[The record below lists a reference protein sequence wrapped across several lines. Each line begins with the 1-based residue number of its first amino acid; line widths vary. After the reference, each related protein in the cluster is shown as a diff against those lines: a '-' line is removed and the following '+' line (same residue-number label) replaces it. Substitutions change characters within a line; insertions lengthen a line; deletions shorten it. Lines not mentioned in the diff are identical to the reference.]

1 MLLLQLRVY
10 LESCL
15 EIGAGVTLKAH
26 ERDKPVEMQAT
37 VLLMLL
43 AAGGTKREN
52 LLMDLMTYARKK
64 KTSIQKES
72 RRLSMRNISHCN
84 VGVEWESREGARRYL
99 IIISTFI

>member
-26 ERDKPVEMQAT
+26 ERDKPVEMRAT

-72 RRLSMRNISHCN
+72 RRLSIRNISHCN
-84 VGVEWESREGARRYL
+84 VGVEWESREGARRYSM
-99 IIISTFI
+99 IISTFI